1 MAVAVVVE
9 NIKNTVREGGIISE
23 QIELSGLFPIM
34 VSKMVSVGEA
44 SGTLEG
50 MLLKV
55 ADFYDDEVEIEI
67 KALTS
72 VIEPIMIVAMGLII
86 GVIVL
91 SVMLPM
97 FDMMKLAK

>member
-1 MAVAVVVE
+1 
-9 NIKNTVREGGIISE
+9 
-23 QIELSGLFPIM
+23 M